1 MLKSI
6 PSSFWRKLR
15 QMHLKDN
22 RELRSSAW
30 VIRRKPLT
38 PRGRTEWK
46 DSSWSNR
53 VVLLVSLRPSASST
67 RRRTSK
73 LQGSR
78 DSAIQEQMLARK
90 MEVVKMTNVV
100 LSSLL

>member
-6 PSSFWRKLR
+6 LNSFLRKLR

-30 VIRRKPLT
+30 VIRRKPPT
-38 PRGRTEWK
+38 QRGRIEWK
-46 DSSWSNR
+46 DSNWSNR
-53 VVLLVSLRPSASST
+53 VVLLASLRPSASSM
-67 RRRTSK
+67 RRRRSK

-78 DSAIQEQMLARK
+78 DSAIQELMLASK
-90 MEVVKMTNVV
+90 MMVVKMPNVV